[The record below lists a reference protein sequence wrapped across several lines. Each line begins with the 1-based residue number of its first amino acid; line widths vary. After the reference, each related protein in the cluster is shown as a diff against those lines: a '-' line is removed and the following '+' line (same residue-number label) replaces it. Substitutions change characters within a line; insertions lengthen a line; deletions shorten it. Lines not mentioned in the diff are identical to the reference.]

1 MRIIIAGFQ
10 HETNTFAPTQ
20 AGYDKFEHGGGY
32 PPMCHGDDLFAL
44 KDMNIPIAGFINQAS
59 QDGHELIPVIWAAA
73 APSAHVTIDAFER
86 ICADITTAVASQAA
100 DGVYLDL
107 HGAMV
112 CVHHDDGEGELLA
125 RIRALIGPDIPLVAS
140 LDLHANVTD
149 KMLANADRLV
159 AYRTYPHVDMADT
172 GARAAVQ
179 MNACF
184 NGDTAVL
191 VNRRLPFLTPIN
203 AQCTF
208 VEPARSVYAHVA
220 ELERTSMSSMSFATG
235 FPAADFSECGGVV
248 WGYAPTLEVAT
259 ANVDLIYTQIVDN
272 EAAWDVSFLSPEA
285 AVAQAMALAQDA
297 DKPVV
302 IADTQDNP
310 GAGGD
315 ANTMGVLKALVAA
328 KAQNAA
334 IGLIVDPAAVAA
346 AYAAGVGASID
357 IALAGTSGIDG
368 DSPLHGRF
376 TVKTLSDGRCQYGG
390 PMMHGVQVDVGRS
403 ACLAIDDILVVVS
416 TDKAQMLDRNLFRMA
431 GVHPEEMAI
440 VVVKSSV
447 HFRADFEPIAAAV
460 LIAKAPGPLLADPV
474 DLPWQNL
481 RPGIRLKPMGPVFH
495 PQ

>member
-20 AGYDKFEHGGGY
+20 ATYDKFEHGGGY
-32 PPMCHGDDLFAL
+32 PPMCHGNALFDL
-44 KDMNIPIAGFINQAS
+44 KDMNIPVAGFINQA
-59 QDGHELIPVIWAAA
+59 QQQGHELIPVLWTAA
-73 APSAHVTIDAFER
+73 APSAHVTEDAFER
-86 ICADITTAVASQAA
+86 ICAEITAAVAEHQP

-112 CVHHDDGEGELLA
+112 CVHVDDGEGELLA
-125 RIRALIGPDIPLVAS
+125 RLRALLGPNKPLVAS
-140 LDLHANVTD
+140 LDLHANVTEL
-149 KMLANADRLV
+149 MLTSADRLV
-159 AYRTYPHVDMADT
+159 AYRTYPHVDMAET

-179 MNACF
+179 MHACL
-184 NGDTAVL
+184 NGESAVL
-191 VNRRLPFLTPIN
+191 VSRRLPFLTPIN

-208 VEPARSVYAHVA
+208 VEPARSVYAAVA
-220 ELERTSMSSMSFATG
+220 ELEQNDMTSMSFATG
-235 FPAADFSECGGVV
+235 FPAADFPECGGVV
-248 WGYAPTLEVAT
+248 WGYAPTKAI
-259 ANVDLIYTQIVDN
+259 AQASVDLIYQQIVGN
-272 EAAWDVSFLSPEA
+272 EAAWDISFLSPEA
-285 AVAQAMALAQDA
+285 AVAEAMALAANA

-328 KAQNAA
+328 KAQKAA

-346 AYAAGVGASID
+346 AYAAGEGAHID
-357 IALAGTSGIDG
+357 IALAGTSGIEG
-368 DSPLHGRF
+368 DSPLQATF
-376 TVKTLSDGRCQYGG
+376 TVKSLSDGRCQYGG
-390 PMMHGVQVDVGRS
+390 PMMHGVLVDVGRS
-403 ACLAIDDILVVVS
+403 ACLMIDDIAVVVS

-481 RPGIRLKPMGPVFH
+481 RPGIRLKPLGPVFQ
-495 PQ
+495 P

>member
-10 HETNTFAPTQ
+10 HETNTFAPTK
-20 AGYDKFEHGGGY
+20 ATYDKFEHGGGY
-32 PPMCHGDDLFAL
+32 PPMCHGDALFAL
-44 KDMNIPIAGFINQAS
+44 KDMNIPVAGFMNQALK
-59 QDGHELIPVIWAAA
+59 DGHELIPVIWTAA
-73 APSAHVTIDAFER
+73 APSAHVTKEAFER
-86 ICADITTAVASQAA
+86 ISGEITTAIAQHQPDA
-100 DGVYLDL
+100 VYLDL

-112 CVHHDDGEGELLA
+112 CEHVNDGEGTLLA
-125 RIRALIGPDIPLVAS
+125 RIRALIGANRPLVAS

-149 KMLANADRLV
+149 LMLHSADRLV
-159 AYRTYPHVDMADT
+159 AYRTYPHVDMAET

-179 MNACF
+179 MTACLA
-184 NGDTAVL
+184 GEQLAL
-191 VNRRLPFLTPIN
+191 VSRRLPFLTPIN

-208 VEPARSVYAHVA
+208 VEPARSVYAQVA
-220 ELERTSMSSMSFATG
+220 ALEQQAMTSMSFATG

-248 WGYAPTLEVAT
+248 WGYAPTLESAT
-259 ANVDLIYTQIVDN
+259 ANVDLIYNQIVDN
-272 EAAWDVSFLSPEA
+272 EAAWDISFLTPQA
-285 AVAQAMALAQDA
+285 AVAEAMALAEHA

-328 KAQNAA
+328 KAQKAA
-334 IGLIVDPAAVAA
+334 IGLIVDPAAVEA

-357 IALAGTSGIDG
+357 IALAGTSGIEG
-368 DSPLHGRF
+368 DSPLRATF
-376 TVKTLSDGRCQYGG
+376 KVDYLSDGRCQYGG
-390 PMMHGVQVDVGRS
+390 PMMHGVLVDVGRS
-403 ACLAIDDILVVVS
+403 ACLSIDGIRIAIS

-431 GVHPEEMAI
+431 GINPEEMAI

-447 HFRADFEPIAAAV
+447 HFRADFEPIATAV

-481 RPGIRLKPMGPVFH
+481 RPGIRLKPLGPVFQ
-495 PQ
+495 P